1 MYSYGENLGIAFQ
14 IKDDL
19 LDYLGSESITGK
31 NSGGDVKRN
40 MMTLPLIFAKSK
52 LKSSGKRELNYLMRK
67 LKKIK
72 MLLKK

>member
-52 LKSSGKRELNYLMRK
+52 LKSSGKRELNSLMRK
-67 LKKIK
+67 LKK
-72 MLLKK
+72 